1 MKVFTTASASRSR
14 GLSAVGA
21 AAASVA
27 IAATTAIAAPGAAGA
42 SPQSPSAPLES
53 AGVPP
58 RIAALADSGS
68 LSVESVDLIPEAIA
82 AVSGSVGLPTTVS
95 NALLSTVGGCQSD
108 APEAIIAC
116 TEDQT
121 LTTEPPLS
129 LRVNPANTDIVVLG
143 AGLHE
148 DGTMRPVLESRLR
161 AALELANSFPS
172 APIIVTGGVPQSGR
186 TEADAM
192 FDWLVANGVPATRI
206 TKEERSTSTVEN
218 AQFTDEILDA
228 RRSPAA
234 VVVTSPGH
242 LERALVDFRKAVDG
256 QRSIQGVVA
265 P

>member
-1 MKVFTTASASRSR
+1 MKVSTTTSASRSR
-14 GLSAVGA
+14 GFSAFGA

-27 IAATTAIAAPGAAGA
+27 IAAIAAITIPGTAGA
-42 SPQSPSAPLES
+42 SSSPSALLES

-58 RIAALADSGS
+58 RVAALADSGS
-68 LSVESVDLIPEAIA
+68 LTVESVDLIPQAIT

-95 NALLSTVGGCQSD
+95 NAILSTVGGCQSNT
-108 APEAIIAC
+108 AEAIIAC

-148 DGTMRPVLESRLR
+148 DGSMRPVLESRLR
-161 AALELANSFPS
+161 AALELANSFPA

-192 FDWLVANGVPATRI
+192 FDWLVANGVPAERI
-206 TKEERSTSTVEN
+206 TKEGRSTSTVEN

-242 LERALVDFRKAVDG
+242 LQRALVDFRKAVDG
-256 QRSIQGVVA
+256 QRPIQGVVA